1 MKNQNIN
8 IFNSTEFKPIPRKQ
22 IARCVSAILD
32 EHKIDEYLI
41 NIIIQTN
48 DEIRKINKE
57 FLNHDYET
65 DVISFNLEETPLE
78 GEVYISID
86 KTIEQANDYEVS
98 IKDELLRLISHG
110 VLHLVGYND
119 TTENEKNS
127 MHKLEN
133 KYIEL
138 SKKK

>member
-1 MKNQNIN
+1 
-8 IFNSTEFKPIPRKQ
+8 
-22 IARCVSAILD
+22 
-32 EHKIDEYLI
+32 
-41 NIIIQTN
+41 
-48 DEIRKINKE
+48 
-57 FLNHDYET
+57 
-65 DVISFNLEETPLE
+65 LEETPLE
-78 GEVYISID
+78 GEVYVSID
-86 KTIEQANDYEVS
+86 KTIEQANDYDVS